1 MGHMERMRR
10 VEAGSLDNQHIHSRV
25 DLDNLDMLELD
36 IALVVPVVLNMVEA
50 AELPVSAQDNPALV
64 LHIHCS
70 VEQEDSLLPAVV
82 AFQLFAWEEHRE
94 SKPGETM
101 VPPMN
106 KQARCWSRVRDA

>member
-1 MGHMERMRR
+1 MRR
-10 VEAGSLDNQHIHSRV
+10 VEADSPGNPDIQHIHSRV
-25 DLDNLDMLELD
+25 ELGNLDKLELD
-36 IALVVPVVLNMVEA
+36 IAPVVPGTLDMVEA
-50 AELPVSAQDNPALV
+50 AELPVAAQDNPALV

-70 VEQEDSLLPAVV
+70 VEQGDFLLPAVV
-82 AFQLFAWEEHRE
+82 AHCPFAREEHRE